1 MKEYYIMYTLY
12 SKLNCP
18 HCKAIENVFNLK
30 SIPYTK
36 KTLGVDF
43 TRTEF
48 MEQFGRSTFPR
59 VLNEEGTLL
68 GGASETV
75 KFLKEKGII

>member
-1 MKEYYIMYTLY
+1 MYTVY

-30 SIPYTK
+30 SIPYNK
-36 KTLGVDF
+36 KTLGLDF
-43 TRTEF
+43 TRAEF
-48 MEQFGRSTFPR
+48 IEQFGKSTFPR
-59 VLNEEGTLL
+59 VVTEEGTLL

-75 KFLKEKGII
+75 RFLQEQGIL

>member
-1 MKEYYIMYTLY
+1 MYTLY
-12 SKLNCP
+12 SKLNCS

-30 SIPYTK
+30 NIPYTK
-36 KTLGVDF
+36 RTLGLDF
-43 TRTEF
+43 TRAEF
-48 MEQFGRSTFPR
+48 IEQFGRTTFPR

-75 KFLKEKGII
+75 RFLQEQGII

>member
-1 MKEYYIMYTLY
+1 MYTVY

-36 KTLGVDF
+36 KTLGIDF
-43 TRTEF
+43 TRAEF
-48 MEQFGRSTFPR
+48 IEQFGRSTFPR

-75 KFLKEKGII
+75 RFLQEEGML

>member
-1 MKEYYIMYTLY
+1 MYTVY

-18 HCKAIENVFNLK
+18 HCETVEKVFNLK

-36 KTLGVDF
+36 KTLGLDF

-48 MEQFGRSTFPR
+48 IDQFGKSTFPR
-59 VLNEEGTLL
+59 VLDEEGKLL

-75 KFLKEKGII
+75 RFLREEGIL